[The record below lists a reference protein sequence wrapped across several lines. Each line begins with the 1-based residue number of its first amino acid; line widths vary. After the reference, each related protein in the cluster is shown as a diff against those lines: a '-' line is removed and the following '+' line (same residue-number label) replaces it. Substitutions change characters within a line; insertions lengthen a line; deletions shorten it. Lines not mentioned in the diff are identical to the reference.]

1 MKTYRYSKKR
11 LILCAALVLSICFCL
26 SAFAEAG
33 TLFPWLDDYTLDV
46 ALVSTDPKVVNDPDA
61 PSDGTVVMVKL
72 ISPYGMMSTE
82 DIDTHSEEIRF
93 RDADGDEYTAYSWRV
108 RGVDYDAEKGF
119 STRPQQDGFEMLY
132 YLQGKTPDAIN
143 GANLLISTGVEGE
156 NIIVELD
163 KAPHKATDEDA
174 AAERTGEGAPT
185 AASFVLG
192 GIRYTISALE
202 DTPAFQLPNRMDG
215 KEGHVVA
222 FSYPGSGTEAEDAN
236 KQLYS
241 GARLR
246 QPNGDLITPYSNSD
260 NIGNPYELYFGLS
273 DNVLLTDCV
282 FTIQGDTGEVEI
294 QLSTLTERVAQS
306 TESQTTAKA
315 EAATPEPTEAATP
328 EPKAERAANTFT
340 LTVGG
345 ATYELALDSVEYDSE
360 EKQMGV
366 DVIFYDHDLL
376 DFVVNKQL
384 VMPFGCGI
392 ISTKDGF
399 LYTEGITATMA
410 TPMHL
415 IFYFNTKNL
424 PYLVCFGKLDE
435 NNHED
440 SEDFA
445 LVDPTTKE
453 FVTTFPLTALS
464 NNEKAPEELLNTL
477 TAGNSE
483 PTATVAPTSTPIPS
497 VALSDTASDTE
508 RMIVDVLTRCTQGVK
523 DEWQLAIYH
532 AGVKDVQADPAA
544 EGVYTFLLRSFDPGL
559 KELGKY
565 QDDNRTGY
573 LTRLLDN
580 TKVYNLAVSLTLND
594 GTFTDKSVKAL
605 QSAVKKAAA
614 GSMNAF
620 KDKGVLKAFIDEL
633 VFNNFPSGI
642 KKVDDLYAVTTEY
655 GDWLINH
662 NSMLSSLNALQ
673 WVPFFYGQTKQ
684 TLDVTGGPFSL
695 KLECTG
701 VDIAVLLENAQAD
714 ALKALMFMNYERRW
728 DDNHVETEFRRAL
741 AENVITMRKKG
752 KQSATITLNVDGSPV
767 YDSAY
772 QNLLSTYAYED
783 ALNALKSDTEDL
795 PDEAALAFPKAGW
808 MSGSTRG
815 TQVRIKAP
823 KDSAAYYVQ
832 LRNYNTDEIA
842 VAGFVRPG
850 STCTLRL
857 PKGDYYFVM
866 ASGSVWYGEE
876 KLFGD
881 ATDFTKT
888 GLFEVMGSN
897 YYHTVTLKVTE
908 NGNMPIYGADEGDL
922 RN

>member
-1 MKTYRYSKKR
+1 MKTIRHTHNG
-11 LILCAALVLSICFCL
+11 LLWLFVLVLSLCLCFG
-26 SAFAEAG
+26 AIAESG
-33 TLFPWLDDYTLDV
+33 TIFPWLTYTLDV
-46 ALVSTDPKVVNDPDA
+46 ALVTADPEVVDFKDA
-61 PSDGTVVMVKL
+61 PSDGAMVMVKL
-72 ISPYGMMSTE
+72 VSDYGTIQTD
-82 DIDTHSEEIRF
+82 DIKEHSEAITLRDKDGNEYQPYSYRF
-93 RDADGDEYTAYSWRV
+93 RS
-108 RGVDYDAEKGF
+108 VDFDSATGLF
-119 STRPQQDGFEMLY
+119 STKPEQDGFEL
-132 YLQGKTPDAIN
+132 LFFLDGKDESVVT
-143 GANLLISTGVEGE
+143 GAVLVVPTDVVDE
-156 NIIVELD
+156 NIIVALD
-163 KAPHKATDEDA
+163 KAPHKATKGDV
-174 AAERTGEGAPT
+174 AAENAEVGEPAV
-185 AASFVLG
+185 ASFVLS
-192 GIRYTISALE
+192 GIRYTISTLE
-202 DTPAFQLPNRMDG
+202 DAPAYQLPNYMDG

-222 FSYPGSGTEAEDAN
+222 FSYPGSGAEAEDAN
-236 KQLYS
+236 MQLYS
-241 GARLR
+241 GAHLR
-246 QPNGDLITPYSNSD
+246 QPNGDLVPAYSNSD

-273 DNVLLTDCV
+273 DDVMLADCV
-282 FTIQGDTGEVEI
+282 FTILGDTGEVEI
-294 QLSTLTERVAQS
+294 PLYILTDGAAQS
-306 TESQTTAKA
+306 AESQTTVKA

-328 EPKAERAANTFT
+328 EPIAERAPNTFT
-340 LTVGG
+340 LTIES
-345 ATYELALDSVEYDSE
+345 ATYELSLDSVEYDSE

-366 DVIFYDHDLL
+366 DVIFYDHELL
-376 DFVVNKQL
+376 EFVVNKQL

-415 IFYFNTKNL
+415 IFYFNTKNV
-424 PYLVCFGKLDE
+424 PDLVCFGKLDE
-435 NNHED
+435 NNHEA

-445 LVDPTTKE
+445 LVDPATKE
-453 FVTTFPLTALS
+453 FVTTFPLTTLS
-464 NNEKAPEELLNTL
+464 NNEKDPEELLNTI
-477 TAGNSE
+477 TAENSE
-483 PTATVAPTSTPIPS
+483 PSTTVAPTFTPVPS

-508 RMIVDVLTRCTQGVK
+508 RMIVDVLTRCAQGVK

-565 QDDNRTGY
+565 QDDNQTGY

-620 KDKGVLKAFIDEL
+620 KDKGVLKALTDEL

-655 GDWLINH
+655 ADWLINH
-662 NSMLSSLNALQ
+662 NSTLSSLNALQ
-673 WVPFFYGQTKQ
+673 WVPFFYGQTQ
-684 TLDVTGGPFSL
+684 QALDVTGGPFAL
-695 KLECTG
+695 KLKCTG
-701 VDIAVLLENAQAD
+701 VDMAVLLENARAD
-714 ALKALMFMNYERRW
+714 ALNALMFMNYDRRW
-728 DDNHVETEFRRAL
+728 DDNHVETEFRWAL
-741 AENVITMRKKG
+741 ADNVITMKKKG
-752 KQSATITLNVDGSPV
+752 EETVTITLNVDGSPL

-772 QNLLSTYAYED
+772 QNMLNAYAYD
-783 ALNALKSDTEDL
+783 DVLDNLKSDTENL

-832 LRNYNTDEIA
+832 LRNYNTDEIT
-842 VAGFVRPG
+842 VAGFVQPG

-881 ATDFTKT
+881 NTDFSKT

-908 NGNMPIYGADEGDL
+908 NGNMPIYGADEDDL
-922 RN
+922 Q